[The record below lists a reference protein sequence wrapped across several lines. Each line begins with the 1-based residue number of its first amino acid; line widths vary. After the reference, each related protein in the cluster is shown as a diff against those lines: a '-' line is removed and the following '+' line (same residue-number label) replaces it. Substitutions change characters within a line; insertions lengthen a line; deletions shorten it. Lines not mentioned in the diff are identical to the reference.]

1 MLARNA
7 HHLKFGRATKHGRK
21 TGWRTLA
28 NQIPMRL
35 VRPCL
40 VPITIGYRH
49 FRRINNQPRRPAG
62 QLALIELPFISRKGK
77 GVFYYTILDEGK
89 RSFILDK
96 YGNKLPEYEGR
107 SEIVASMQQALLP
120 ALC

>member
-1 MLARNA
+1 VPIIYCISIIGHFFRFVNRHAR
-7 HHLKFGRATKHGRK
+7 GS
-21 TGWRTLA
+21 
-28 NQIPMRL
+28 
-35 VRPCL
+35 L
-40 VPITIGYRH
+40 VPITMSYRH
-49 FRRINNQPRRPAG
+49 FRSFDNQPQRPAG
-62 QLALIELPFISRKGK
+62 QLVLRELPFLSRKGK

-96 YGNKLPEYEGR
+96 YGNKLPVYEGR